1 MKLKK
6 RHIFTITACAIAA
19 IFFTC
24 VLAVGMSAEPPGT
37 VSEGPRAYSNQKVLD
52 MGEYTV
58 DSLDISWLTGPV
70 TVGASPDGN
79 IHITERSAKELGESD
94 MMKVSVDSG
103 ELKIRWDDQ
112 WFRKYFNFNFG
123 WFGQK
128 EKELE
133 VLLPPAVAGELQEAV
148 VGNVSGDLSVTG
160 CTAETLKVSTVSG
173 KLTVNACSAQEAG
186 AESVS
191 GGIALS
197 GVAASGKLTVNT
209 VSGGME
215 LTGISAGELGLD
227 TVSGGCR
234 ISGEVSELTVN
245 TVSGDVSASL
255 SAVPG
260 KADMDSVSGGLRL
273 ELPAGSGFT
282 AEHDSV
288 SGSFE
293 CAFPTEDL
301 GGGRVRCGGGGA
313 DIRMNTTSGGMVIAR
328 REI

>member
-24 VLAVGMSAEPPGT
+24 VLVVGMSAEPGSAGPA
-37 VSEGPRAYSNQKVLD
+37 GPRTYSNERILD
-52 MGEYTV
+52 MEEYTV
-58 DSLDISWLTGPV
+58 DSLDISWQAGPV

-79 IHITERSAKELGESD
+79 IHITERSARELEESD
-94 MMKVSVDSG
+94 LMDVDVDSG

-112 WFRKYFNFNFG
+112 WFRRFFNFSFS
-123 WFGQK
+123 WFGQQ

-133 VLLPPAVAGELQEAV
+133 VLLPQTVAGALGEV
-148 VGNVSGDLSVTG
+148 SIGNASGDLSVSG
-160 CTAETLKVSTVSG
+160 CVAEKLKVSTVSG
-173 KLTVNACSAQEAG
+173 KLTLSACTAEEAG

-191 GGIALS
+191 GDIAVS
-197 GVAASGKLTVNT
+197 GVSASGKLTVNT

-215 LTGISAGELGLD
+215 LSEISAGELSID
-227 TVSGGCR
+227 TVSGGAR
-234 ISGEVSELTVN
+234 LSGTAGELTVN

-255 SAVPG
+255 RSAPETV
-260 KADMDSVSGGLRL
+260 DMDSVSGGLRL

-288 SGSFE
+288 SGDFE
-293 CAFPTEDL
+293 CAFPAEDL

-313 DIRMNTTSGGMVIAR
+313 VIHMNTTSGEMTIAR